1 MFTGLEHVDFNSLM
15 AGISLYRPGPMAFIP
30 DYQDRANGLKEVKY
44 TTPEYERFTK
54 ETFGIL
60 VYQEQCMLLVQ
71 QMAGYSL
78 GESDAFRKAIGKKSG
93 PVMEKALKELRTRLA
108 GNGYADEIIDNIIKQ
123 IEPFVGGYAP
133 AESNFRSQNS
143 FNLKLEPLKLF

>member
-1 MFTGLEHVDFNSLM
+1 MSQVFTGLEHVDFNSLM

-133 AESNFRSQNS
+133 AESNLRLQNS
-143 FNLKLEPLKLF
+143 FN

>member
-1 MFTGLEHVDFNSLM
+1 MPFAQGMTQVFTGLEQVDFNSLM
-15 AGISLYRPGPMAFIP
+15 AGVALYRPGPMAFIP

-78 GESDAFRKAIGKKSG
+78 GESDAFRKAIGFASI
-93 PVMEKALKELRTRLA
+93 A
-108 GNGYADEIIDNIIKQ
+108 
-123 IEPFVGGYAP
+123 
-133 AESNFRSQNS
+133 
-143 FNLKLEPLKLF
+143 

>member
-1 MFTGLEHVDFNSLM
+1 MSQVFTGLEHVDFNSLM

-78 GESDAFRKAIGKKSG
+78 GESDAFRKAIGF
-93 PVMEKALKELRTRLA
+93 AFIA
-108 GNGYADEIIDNIIKQ
+108 
-123 IEPFVGGYAP
+123 
-133 AESNFRSQNS
+133 
-143 FNLKLEPLKLF
+143 